1 MRRRAEIT
9 IICHLQNYN
18 VVVALSNFL
27 EECLVYRDDD
37 LLVINKPAGLL
48 SVPGKGDALFD
59 SVLSRLQAIEAKTL
73 LVHRLDRDT
82 SGLLVFAL
90 NRPAQSHISRQF
102 QDRQT
107 KKLYQA
113 IVEGQP
119 VDQGQVD
126 VPVCYDPQNPPLHIA
141 DPDYSKSALTYFRV
155 LDQFQIKD
163 RPVSR
168 VALTPITGRS
178 HQLRVHMQYI
188 DHPIIGDTL
197 YATPLGQSLSDRLCL
212 HATELSFI
220 HPVTGQ
226 TLKFVCPP
234 PF

>member
-1 MRRRAEIT
+1 M
-9 IICHLQNYN
+9 
-18 VVVALSNFL
+18 

-126 VPVCYDPQNPPLHIA
+126 IPVCYDPQNPPLHIA

-163 RPVSR
+163 RLVSR

-197 YATPLGQSLSDRLCL
+197 YATPVGQSLSDRLCL

>member
-1 MRRRAEIT
+1 M
-9 IICHLQNYN
+9 
-18 VVVALSNFL
+18 SNFL

-126 VPVCYDPQNPPLHIA
+126 IPVCYDPQNPPLHIA

-163 RPVSR
+163 RLVSR

-197 YATPLGQSLSDRLCL
+197 YATPVGQSLSDRLCL

>member
-1 MRRRAEIT
+1 M
-9 IICHLQNYN
+9 
-18 VVVALSNFL
+18 SNFL

-197 YATPLGQSLSDRLCL
+197 YATPVGQSLSDRLCL

>member
-1 MRRRAEIT
+1 MRGRAEIT

-126 VPVCYDPQNPPLHIA
+126 VPVCYDPKNPPLHIA
-141 DPDYSKSALTYFRV
+141 DPDYPKSALTYFKV
-155 LDQFQIKD
+155 LDQFQLKGQ
-163 RPVSR
+163 PVSR

-197 YATPLGQSLSDRLCL
+197 YATTVGQSLSDRLCL

-226 TLKFVCPP
+226 TLNFVCPP